1 MSRQPVPFAP
11 ETLESIR
18 RAFRLAA
25 DHRHDM
31 VGLEHL
37 LAALLDDGQALRV
50 LQGARVD
57 VALLRR
63 ELEEVLQRA
72 FTPVP
77 GRKAVK
83 PESTIGFDRVVE
95 RAVVHA
101 ANSSAQLVESGALLV
116 FLLQE
121 EDSHAAYLLR
131 KQGLDRLTLLRAI
144 SHPAD
149 DKAPAGRGE
158 PDGARPQDPLEAYA
172 TDLVAKAARG
182 QIDPLIGREAE
193 VERMVQVLCR
203 RRKNNPLLIGEPGVG
218 KTALAE
224 GLALRIHQ
232 GMVPDALR
240 RARVFALDLGA
251 LVAGTRY
258 RGDFEERVKQVL
270 DALEKQEHAILFIDE
285 IHTLVGAGSAS
296 GGTMDAGNLLKPA
309 LASGTLRCIGSTTFS
324 DVKQSFDKDRALS
337 RRFQKIEVL
346 EPSEAETLAILK
358 GLKGA
363 YEQHHG
369 VTYTD
374 EALEAAVTLSA
385 RHLRDLHLPDKAIDV
400 IDEAG
405 AYAKLM
411 RTQTTQMTP
420 QMAQIPQMG
429 KAGAVEPGPH
439 TPPDAQPS
447 AAAAVEDSGISAPS
461 ASSAALSSASSAALS
476 SAPSAALSP
485 ASSAAAVP
493 SASSAAESVLVDV
506 IDVERV
512 VAKMARVPVQAVSSD
527 DRVSLRR
534 LDAELKAVIFGQ
546 DEAIDDVT
554 SAIKLSRSGLRAADK
569 TIGSFLFAGPTGVG
583 KTELARQLARVLK
596 VEFLRFDMSEYMEK
610 HAVARLIGA
619 PPGYVGYEE
628 GGLLIDAVRKAPHA
642 VLLLDE
648 IEKAHPDLFAILLQV
663 MDHATLTD
671 THGRQADFRH
681 VILIMTTNVGAR
693 DLSGR
698 KMGFGEA
705 GEGGRATGALERM
718 FSPEFRNRLDATVHF
733 HALGAREIER
743 VVDKHVAEL
752 AAMVSGRGITIELT
766 PAARAWLATHGFDR
780 AFGARPMARL
790 VERSIKKPLSELLLF
805 GNVDDGAR
813 IVVEVE
819 GDALGVHAKSREA

>member
-1 MSRQPVPFAP
+1 VSRQPVPFAP

-25 DHRHDM
+25 DRRHDL
-31 VGLEHL
+31 VSLEHL
-37 LAALLDDGQALRV
+37 LAALLSDSQAVTVLR
-50 LQGARVD
+50 ACRVD
-57 VALLRR
+57 
-63 ELEEVLQRA
+63 LETLQTDLEDVLQRA
-72 FTPVP
+72 FSAVP
-77 GRKAVK
+77 GRRAVK

-101 ANSSAQLVESGALLV
+101 ASSSAQQVESGALLV

-121 EDSHAAYLLR
+121 DDSHAAYFLR
-131 KQGLDRLTLLRAI
+131 KQGLDRLSLLKAL
-144 SHPAD
+144 SH
-149 DKAPAGRGE
+149 GE
-158 PDGARPQDPLEAYA
+158 PDAKAPTAPGDPDAPAPGPRDPLEAYA
-172 TDLVAKAARG
+172 TDLVARAAG
-182 QIDPLIGREAE
+182 GHIDPLIGRDLE

-203 RRKNNPLLIGEPGVG
+203 RRKNNPLLVGEPGVG

-224 GLALRIHQ
+224 GLARRIHE
-232 GMVPDALR
+232 GAVPPALKDV
-240 RARVFALDLGA
+240 RVFALDLGA

-270 DALEKQEHAILFIDE
+270 DALEKQPRAILFIDE

-346 EPSEAETLAILK
+346 EPSESETLAILQ

-363 YEQHHG
+363 YERHHG

-374 EALEAAVTLSA
+374 DALEAAVTLSA

-400 IDEAG
+400 VDEAG
-405 AYAKLM
+405 ASTALG
-411 RTQTTQMTP
+411 T
-420 QMAQIPQMG
+420 
-429 KAGAVEPGPH
+429 GASTALGTGASTALGTNPS
-439 TPPDAQPS
+439 TPDAS
-447 AAAAVEDSGISAPS
+447 AAPPTPLAVTAADI
-461 ASSAALSSASSAALS
+461 
-476 SAPSAALSP
+476 
-485 ASSAAAVP
+485 
-493 SASSAAESVLVDV
+493 
-506 IDVERV
+506 ERV

-527 DRVSLRR
+527 DRTALQR
-534 LDAELKAVIFGQ
+534 LDVELRAVIFGQ
-546 DEAIDDVT
+546 DQAIGDVT
-554 SAIKLSRSGLRAADK
+554 SAIKLARSGLRAADK
-569 TIGSFLFAGPTGVG
+569 PIGSFLFAGPTGVG

-619 PPGYVGYEE
+619 PPGYVGYED
-628 GGLLIDAVRKAPHA
+628 GGLLIDAIRKHPHA

-671 THGRQADFRH
+671 THGRSADFRH
-681 VILIMTTNVGAR
+681 VILIMTTNAGAR

-705 GEGGRATGALERM
+705 GEGSRATGALERM
-718 FSPEFRNRLDATVHF
+718 FSPEFRNRLDVTVHF
-733 HALGAREIER
+733 HALGAPEIAQ

-752 AAMVSGRGITIELT
+752 AAMVANRRLIIDLT
-766 PAARAWLATHGFDR
+766 PAAREWLATHGFDR

-790 VERSIKKPLSELLLF
+790 VERTIKKPLSELLLF
-805 GNVDDGAR
+805 GNVPDGAG
-813 IVVEVE
+813 IVVDVE
-819 GDALGVHAKSREA
+819 GVGLSVRVDHGVGG

>member
-1 MSRQPVPFAP
+1 VSRQPVPFAP

-25 DHRHDM
+25 DRRHDL
-31 VGLEHL
+31 VSLEHL
-37 LAALLDDGQALRV
+37 LSALLEDPQALRL
-50 LQGARVD
+50 LQACRID
-57 VALLRR
+57 LSTLRQD
-63 ELEEVLQRA
+63 LDDVLQRA
-72 FTPVP
+72 FSAVP
-77 GRKAVK
+77 GRRAVK

-101 ANSSAQLVESGALLV
+101 ASSSAQQVESGALLV

-121 EDSHAAYLLR
+121 DDSHAAYFLR
-131 KQGLDRLTLLRAI
+131 KQGLDRLSLLRAL
-144 SHPAD
+144 SHGTGDP
-149 DKAPAGRGE
+149 KAPVTPSD
-158 PDGARPQDPLEAYA
+158 PDAPSSSPREPLEAYA

-182 QIDPLIGREAE
+182 QIDPLIGRELE

-203 RRKNNPLLIGEPGVG
+203 RRKNNPLLVGEPGVG

-224 GLALRIHQ
+224 GLARRIQ
-232 GMVPDALR
+232 EGAVPAALKD
-240 RARVFALDLGA
+240 ARVFALDLGA
-251 LVAGTRY
+251 LIAGTRY

-270 DALEKQEHAILFIDE
+270 DALEKQTHAILFIDE

-309 LASGTLRCIGSTTFS
+309 LASGTLRCIGSTTFN

-346 EPSEAETLAILK
+346 EPSEVETLAILK
-358 GLKGA
+358 GLRGA

-369 VTYTD
+369 VSYTD

-400 IDEAG
+400 VDEAG
-405 AYAKLM
+405 A
-411 RTQTTQMTP
+411 
-420 QMAQIPQMG
+420 
-429 KAGAVEPGPH
+429 
-439 TPPDAQPS
+439 S
-447 AAAAVEDSGISAPS
+447 ARLAPAA
-461 ASSAALSSASSAALS
+461 
-476 SAPSAALSP
+476 P
-485 ASSAAAVP
+485 ATG
-493 SASSAAESVLVDV
+493 ESVPVTAAD
-506 IDVERV
+506 IEKV

-527 DRVSLRR
+527 DRTALKQ

-546 DEAIDDVT
+546 DQAIDDVT
-554 SAIKLSRSGLRAADK
+554 SAIKLARSGLRAADK
-569 TIGSFLFAGPTGVG
+569 PIGSFLFAGPTGVG
-583 KTELARQLARVLK
+583 KTELARQLARVMK

-619 PPGYVGYEE
+619 PPGYVGYED
-628 GGLLIDAVRKAPHA
+628 GGLLIDAIRKAPHA

-648 IEKAHPDLFAILLQV
+648 IEKAHPDLFSILLQV

-681 VILIMTTNVGAR
+681 VILIMTTNAGAR

-698 KMGFGEA
+698 KMGFGEP
-705 GEGGRATGALERM
+705 GQGSRATGALEKM

-733 HALGAREIER
+733 HALGPVEIAR
-743 VVDKHVAEL
+743 VVDKHVGEL
-752 AAMVSGRGITIELT
+752 AAMVAGRRLTIELT
-766 PAARAWLATHGFDR
+766 PAARTWLGTHGFDR

-790 VERSIKKPLSELLLF
+790 VERTIKKPLSELLLF
-805 GNVDDGAR
+805 GDVPDGTR
-813 IVVEVE
+813 IVVDVE
-819 GDALGVHAKSREA
+819 GVGLSLRVAAPEPAST